1 MDWSILDFLFNLVKK
16 EDTLKMTHTI
26 TIKIW
31 DKKDQLITNKRVQIV
46 DEYVTDSKISI
57 PFDERVFQLLQEDT
71 TYEITIDLAPVTI
84 YKTYKSGKWLVIVYN
99 GGK

>member
-1 MDWSILDFLFNLVKK
+1 
-16 EDTLKMTHTI
+16 MTHTI

-31 DKKDQLITNKRVQIV
+31 DKKDDLTIRRVQIV
-46 DEYVTDSKISI
+46 DEYVTDSKIKI

-71 TYEITIDLAPVTI
+71 TYEITVDWAPVTI
-84 YKTYKSGKWLVIVYN
+84 YKTYKSGEWLVIEYI

>member
-1 MDWSILDFLFNLVKK
+1 MA
-16 EDTLKMTHTI
+16 HTI

-46 DEYVTDSKISI
+46 DELVKDSKINI
-57 PFDERVFQLLQEDT
+57 PFDERVFQLLQEDI
-71 TYEITIDLAPVTI
+71 TYEIRIDNVPVTI
-84 YKTYKSGKWLVIVYN
+84 YKTYKSGKWLVIDYN

>member
-1 MDWSILDFLFNLVKK
+1 
-16 EDTLKMTHTI
+16 MTHTI

-31 DKKDQLITNKRVQIV
+31 DNKDNHLITNKRVQIA
-46 DEYVTDSKISI
+46 DDYVTHSKIAI

-71 TYEITIDLAPVTI
+71 TYEITIDRAPVTI

>member
-1 MDWSILDFLFNLVKK
+1 
-16 EDTLKMTHTI
+16 MTHTI

-31 DKKDQLITNKRVQIV
+31 DKKDHLITNKRIQIV
-46 DEYVTDSKISI
+46 DEYVTDSKIKI

-71 TYEITIDLAPVTI
+71 TYEITIDRAPVTI
-84 YKTYKSGKWLVIVYN
+84 YKTYKSGKWLVIDYN

>member
-1 MDWSILDFLFNLVKK
+1 MA
-16 EDTLKMTHTI
+16 HTI

-31 DKKDQLITNKRVQIV
+31 DNKDNHLITNKRIQVV
-46 DEYVTDSKISI
+46 DEYVTHSKISI

-71 TYEITIDLAPVTI
+71 TYEITIDWAPVTI

>member
-1 MDWSILDFLFNLVKK
+1 MA
-16 EDTLKMTHTI
+16 HTI

-31 DKKDQLITNKRVQIV
+31 DKKDNLITKRVQIV
-46 DEYVTDSKISI
+46 DEYVTDSKIKI

-71 TYEITIDLAPVTI
+71 TYEITVDWDPVTI

>member
-1 MDWSILDFLFNLVKK
+1 
-16 EDTLKMTHTI
+16 MTHTI

-46 DEYVTDSKISI
+46 DDYVTDTKLII

-71 TYEITIDLAPVTI
+71 TYEITVDWAPVTI

>member
-1 MDWSILDFLFNLVKK
+1 
-16 EDTLKMTHTI
+16 MTHTI

-31 DKKDQLITNKRVQIV
+31 DKKDNLIIKRVQIV
-46 DEYVTDSKISI
+46 DEYVTDSKVSI

-71 TYEITIDLAPVTI
+71 TYEITIDWVPVTI
-84 YKTYKSGKWLVIVYN
+84 YKTYKSGKWLVIDYI

>member
-1 MDWSILDFLFNLVKK
+1 
-16 EDTLKMTHTI
+16 MTHTI

-31 DKKDQLITNKRVQIV
+31 DKKDQLITNKRIQIV
-46 DEYVTDSKISI
+46 DEYVTNSKISI

-71 TYEITIDLAPVTI
+71 TYEITIDWSPVII
-84 YKTYKSGKWLVIVYN
+84 YKTYKSGKWLVIDYN

>member
-1 MDWSILDFLFNLVKK
+1 
-16 EDTLKMTHTI
+16 MTHTI

-31 DKKDQLITNKRVQIV
+31 DKKDQLTIKRVQIV

-71 TYEITIDLAPVTI
+71 TYEITVDWAPVTI
-84 YKTYKSGKWLVIVYN
+84 YKTYKSGKWLVIEYI

>member
-1 MDWSILDFLFNLVKK
+1 
-16 EDTLKMTHTI
+16 MTHTI

-31 DKKDQLITNKRVQIV
+31 DKKDQLTIKRVQIV
-46 DEYVTDSKISI
+46 DEYVTSSKISI

-71 TYEITIDLAPVTI
+71 TYEITIDWSPVTI
-84 YKTYKSGKWLVIVYN
+84 YKTYKSGKWLVIEYI

>member
-1 MDWSILDFLFNLVKK
+1 
-16 EDTLKMTHTI
+16 MTHTI

-46 DEYVTDSKISI
+46 DEYVTESKIAI
-57 PFDERVFQLLQEDT
+57 PFDESVFQLLQEDT
-71 TYEITIDLAPVTI
+71 TYEITIDWSPVTI

>member
-1 MDWSILDFLFNLVKK
+1 
-16 EDTLKMTHTI
+16 MTHTI

-31 DKKDQLITNKRVQIV
+31 DKKDQLITNKRVQIA
-46 DEYVTDSKISI
+46 DDYVTHSKIAI

-71 TYEITIDLAPVTI
+71 TYEITIDWSPVTI

>member
-1 MDWSILDFLFNLVKK
+1 
-16 EDTLKMTHTI
+16 MTHTI

-31 DKKDQLITNKRVQIV
+31 DNKDKLITNKRIQIT
-46 DEYVTDSKISI
+46 DDYVTDSKISI

-71 TYEITIDLAPVTI
+71 PYEITVDWAPVTI
-84 YKTYKSGKWLVIVYN
+84 YKTYKSGKWLVIDYH

>member
-1 MDWSILDFLFNLVKK
+1 MV
-16 EDTLKMTHTI
+16 HTI

-71 TYEITIDLAPVTI
+71 TYEITIDWTPVTI
-84 YKTYKSGKWLVIVYN
+84 YKTYKSGKWLVIDYN

>member
-1 MDWSILDFLFNLVKK
+1 
-16 EDTLKMTHTI
+16 MTHTI

-71 TYEITIDLAPVTI
+71 TYEITIDWAQVTI
-84 YKTYKSGKWLVIVYN
+84 YKTYKSGKWLVIEYK